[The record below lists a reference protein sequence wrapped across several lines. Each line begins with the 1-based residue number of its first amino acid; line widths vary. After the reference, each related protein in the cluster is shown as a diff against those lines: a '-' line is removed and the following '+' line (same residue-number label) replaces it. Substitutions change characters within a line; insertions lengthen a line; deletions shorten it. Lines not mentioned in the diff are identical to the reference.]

1 MLPFIN
7 FKTIIFFKTIANS
20 LSQSQEINIFSQLI
34 NFDVI
39 HVSIVKFKMAAKY
52 FTLCQNLKLS
62 PVDVLLKILETELKW
77 IVTLILLNA
86 RDLSK
91 IITLYM

>member
-1 MLPFIN
+1 
-7 FKTIIFFKTIANS
+7 
-20 LSQSQEINIFSQLI
+20 
-34 NFDVI
+34 
-39 HVSIVKFKMAAKY
+39 MAAKY
-52 FTLCQNLKLS
+52 FALCQNLKLS